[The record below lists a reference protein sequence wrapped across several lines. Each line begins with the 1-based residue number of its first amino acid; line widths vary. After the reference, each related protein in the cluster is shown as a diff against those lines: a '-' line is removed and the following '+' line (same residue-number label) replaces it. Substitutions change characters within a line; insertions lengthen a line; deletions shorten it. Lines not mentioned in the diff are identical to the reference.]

1 MNMISIIACI
11 SKDNRAIGYQ
21 NRLLYHLPSDMVRFR
36 ELTTGHT
43 IVMGR
48 KTFESLPN
56 GALPHRRNIVVSKS
70 LKEIDGGEVYPT
82 LEEALRAAQGDSL
95 SAPKEDAGIA
105 SPEEIFIIGGES
117 IYRQAL
123 PAARK
128 LYLTIVDKEPEQA
141 DTFFPAID
149 SSAWEVTEKE
159 MRNENGLS
167 FSFLTY
173 IRKQIRPVRLNKFLF
188 FYCLIFLIRNLLDIL
203 QRKLTVDGCIE
214 GDDGLASGKTQWLQ
228 LIVDNL
234 QEMVVVDCINLD
246 EHIKTAR
253 SIMTL
258 YYLRNLLEFFYHLI
272 KLLRFLEEQSHICT
286 GFVTNLLWIDNKLR
300 AFNNAKVSEFSY
312 TLMNGST
319 AYITSTCYFQKW
331 NSGILRNQLQNMPI

>member
-1 MNMISIIACI
+1 MLSIIVCI
-11 SKDNRAIGYQ
+11 SQTNRAIGYE
-21 NRLLYHLPSDMVRFR
+21 NRLLYHLPSDMARFR

-56 GALPHRRNIVVSKS
+56 GVLPHRRNIVVSKS

-82 LEEALRAAQGDSL
+82 LEEALRVAQDDTL
-95 SAPKEDAGIA
+95 SAAKEDAGIT
-105 SPEEIFIIGGES
+105 SREEIFIIGGES

-149 SSAWEVTEKE
+149 SLDWEVAEKE

-173 IRKQIRPVRLNKFLF
+173 IRK
-188 FYCLIFLIRNLLDIL
+188 
-203 QRKLTVDGCIE
+203 
-214 GDDGLASGKTQWLQ
+214 
-228 LIVDNL
+228 
-234 QEMVVVDCINLD
+234 
-246 EHIKTAR
+246 
-253 SIMTL
+253 
-258 YYLRNLLEFFYHLI
+258 
-272 KLLRFLEEQSHICT
+272 
-286 GFVTNLLWIDNKLR
+286 
-300 AFNNAKVSEFSY
+300 
-312 TLMNGST
+312 
-319 AYITSTCYFQKW
+319 
-331 NSGILRNQLQNMPI
+331 